1 MLIGEKQ
8 LNQYKMKDIQN
19 NKKQKGPLAKGTE
32 RGSMFPKVQTLT
44 SKMLKR
50 INVHEIQDTEGA

>member
-1 MLIGEKQ
+1 
-8 LNQYKMKDIQN
+8 MKDIQN

-50 INVHEIQDTEGA
+50 INVHEI